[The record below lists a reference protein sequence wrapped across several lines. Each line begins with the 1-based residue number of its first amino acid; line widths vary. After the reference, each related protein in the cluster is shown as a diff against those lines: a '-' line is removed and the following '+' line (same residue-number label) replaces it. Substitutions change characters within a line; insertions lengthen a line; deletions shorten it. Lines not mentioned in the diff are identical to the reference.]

1 MKDEPPSSR
10 AAMSSVSESPSTETE
25 RSHAAGAPSSDAGHA
40 GAEATSSAARHDKHD
55 SSQEK
60 KASQQSSWLVRLLKG
75 VGALDGVLE
84 EPASRDDLLD
94 ILKTAANNNVV
105 DQEAFDII
113 EGALDVASRQVREI
127 MISRS
132 NMVVIKACD
141 KPETFL
147 PRVIDSGHS
156 RFPVVGESID
166 EIKGILLAKDLLP
179 LILGGHKDF
188 KLEDI
193 LRPANIIPES
203 KRLNVLLKE
212 FRENRYHMALVID
225 EYGGISGLVT
235 IEDILEEIVGEIEDE
250 TDEDEEE
257 LIRAIASDDYIV
269 NAMTPIEDF
278 NEYFKTDYSDEQFD
292 TIGGLVLQSFGHM
305 PARDETTHIDP
316 FDIRILYADSRKLH
330 LLRLTLNSAT
340 ASSSGSSRTVE
351 TDTDQGTDRSQE
363 QEARANDPRH

>member
-1 MKDEPPSSR
+1 MNDEPPSSH
-10 AAMSSVSESPSTETE
+10 AASSSLSESTPK
-25 RSHAAGAPSSDAGHA
+25 
-40 GAEATSSAARHDKHD
+40 TSSASQATASADTEHKH
-55 SSQEK
+55 
-60 KASQQSSWLVRLLKG
+60 QSSWFVRLLKG
-75 VGALDGVLE
+75 MGALEGVLE
-84 EPASRDDLLD
+84 EPSSRDELLA
-94 ILKTAANNNVV
+94 ILKTAAKKNVV

-132 NMVVIKACD
+132 NMVVIKATD
-141 KPETFL
+141 SPEQFL

-179 LILGGHKDF
+179 LILDGHDNF
-188 KLEDI
+188 KLEES
-193 LRPANIIPES
+193 LRTANIIPES

-257 LIRAIASDDYIV
+257 LIRAIAEDDYIV

-278 NEYFKTDYSDEQFD
+278 NEYFKTDYSDEHFD

-305 PARDETTHIDP
+305 PMRDETTRIEP
-316 FDIRILYADSRKLH
+316 FNVRILYADSRKLH
-330 LLRLTLNSAT
+330 LLRLTVDDPE
-340 ASSSGSSRTVE
+340 SGSAQVADPKAEE
-351 TDTDQGTDRSQE
+351 T
-363 QEARANDPRH
+363 AANGH